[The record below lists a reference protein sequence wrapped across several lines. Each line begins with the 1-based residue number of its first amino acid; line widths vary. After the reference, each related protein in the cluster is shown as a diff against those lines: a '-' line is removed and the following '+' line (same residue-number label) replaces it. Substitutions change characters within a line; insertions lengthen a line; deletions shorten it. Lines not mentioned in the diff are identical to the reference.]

1 MAETKVARR
10 YAKSLLDLGK
20 EQNITEQL
28 YQDMLLVANTIRDNR
43 QLSVLFKSPIVNTDK
58 KDAIL
63 KELFG
68 SKINTVSLEFMRII
82 TRKKREYYLE
92 DIAKSFIDLYKVF
105 KHIQPAYVIS
115 AAPLDESLRNQMLAI
130 VKESTGSSIEL
141 KEIVDPNI
149 IGGFILRWGDRQI
162 DASVTRRL
170 QALRQDFS
178 KNLYVKDY

>member
-68 SKINTVSLEFMRII
+68 SKINTVSLGI
-82 TRKKREYYLE
+82 YAHHY
-92 DIAKSFIDLYKVF
+92 A
-105 KHIQPAYVIS
+105 
-115 AAPLDESLRNQMLAI
+115 
-130 VKESTGSSIEL
+130 
-141 KEIVDPNI
+141 
-149 IGGFILRWGDRQI
+149 
-162 DASVTRRL
+162 
-170 QALRQDFS
+170 
-178 KNLYVKDY
+178 